1 MVKVFQSAVIS
12 APLKKVWE
20 AIRSFNDLPSW
31 HPGIAESR
39 IEEDRA
45 PDSVG
50 CVRNFSLTSGDRIRE
65 QLLAL
70 DDVNHLC
77 TYTILESPMALTDYL
92 SCLRLYEITDNGSTF
107 AVWTAEFNTA
117 PEDAEELHKTVGEGV
132 FLTGLK
138 ALQERFA

>member
-1 MVKVFQSAVIS
+1 MVKVFQSAVIQ
-12 APLKKVWE
+12 APLGKVWE
-20 AIRSFNDLPSW
+20 AIRDFNGLPSW

-39 IEEDRA
+39 IEGDRA
-45 PDSVG
+45 SDSVG

-77 TYTILESPMALTDYL
+77 TYTILESPMPLTDYI
-92 SCLRLYEITDNGSTF
+92 SCLHLYEITENGSTF
-107 AVWTAEFNTA
+107 AVWSAEFNTTPA
-117 PEDAEELHKTVGEGV
+117 DAAELHKTVGEGV

-138 ALQERFA
+138 ALQKQFA

>member
-1 MVKVFQSAVIS
+1 MAKVFQSMVIK
-12 APLKKVWE
+12 APPEEVWKV
-20 AIRSFNDLPSW
+20 IRDFNGLPSW

-39 IEEDRA
+39 IEENRA

-50 CVRNFSLTSGDRIRE
+50 CVRNFSLTSGDGIRE
-65 QLLAL
+65 KLLAL

-77 TYTILESPMALTDYL
+77 TYTILESPMPLTNYT
-92 SCLRLYEITDNGSTF
+92 SCLRLYEITENGNTF
-107 AVWTAEFNTA
+107 AIWSAEFDTA
-117 PEDAEELHKTVGEGV
+117 PETREELCQTVGEGV